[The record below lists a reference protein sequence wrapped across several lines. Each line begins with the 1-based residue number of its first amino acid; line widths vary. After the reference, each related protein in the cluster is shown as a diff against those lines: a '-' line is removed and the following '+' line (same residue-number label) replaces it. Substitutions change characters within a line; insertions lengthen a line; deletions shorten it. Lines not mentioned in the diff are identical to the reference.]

1 MRIDIVS
8 QHRLWSRPA
17 DLDAVV
23 VIDVL
28 RSFTT
33 AACAITRGAR
43 AIFPAG
49 GPAAAFALW
58 RRRPHA
64 TLVGALGGGRPVPGF
79 EFGNSPSE
87 ILRADL
93 FGRDVILSTAA
104 GVAGLLRFADVPLV
118 LGGALCNVSATAE
131 FLRKAAPRSVA
142 LVVTGEWTDRDGDED
157 IACAEAL
164 RDSLMERAFDP
175 SAIEARVRASD
186 FGRRFGLETAPFLPL
201 ADLECCADFDRF
213 AFAMRLEREGVAGDF
228 RLMAVKQRSG
238 LDSDSNGS

>member
-8 QHRLWSRPA
+8 QRRLWSRPA

-33 AACAITRGAR
+33 AACAMARGAR

-64 TLVGALGGGRPVPGF
+64 TLVGALGGGCPVPGF
-79 EFGNSPSE
+79 DFGNSPSE

-93 FGRDVILSTAA
+93 SGRDVILSTAA

-118 LGGALCNVSATAE
+118 LGGALCNVSATAAC
-131 FLRKAAPRSVA
+131 LRRAAPRAVA

-164 RDSLMERAFDP
+164 RDCLIGRP
-175 SAIEARVRASD
+175 SNLHAAAARVRASD
-186 FGRRFGLETAPFLPL
+186 FGRRFGRPETPFLPL
-201 ADLECCADFDRF
+201 ADLDCCAEFDRF
-213 AFAMRLEREGVAGDF
+213 DFALRLEREAAVGDF
-228 RLMAVKQRSG
+228 RLVAVQALSG
-238 LDSDSNGS
+238 LDSDLNGP